1 MQGFAYVNSNCIVGQ
16 LCSAAPAVNPCV
28 RRSKDGISQNE
39 TLRAN
44 ARCKLHQNAINHHA
58 NRRIIS

>member
-1 MQGFAYVNSNCIVGQ
+1 MWVNSIQIVVQ
-16 LCSAAPAVNPCV
+16 LDEITPAVNPSL

-44 ARCKLHQNAINHHA
+44 A
-58 NRRIIS
+58 